1 MIFDI
6 KTTTTMHDDIAQE
19 EQVVAIND
27 NNKECVLCVCQSNE
41 NFNELNLIRQQ

>member
-19 EQVVAIND
+19 EQVAIND